1 MASDWLLHPGT
12 SRWVRSIYNHSGEF
26 LYEWDYPGGALTPTA
41 AGQGSRSVV
50 PRQRSTSGSAFP
62 KPEDAYRHQAPF
74 SPGLD
79 RHASPLEHAQRQDP
93 LEYGQTYTNDRID
106 FNDGSPLAGYQQLTN
121 HRVDDGVYPGG
132 GTVTNDKASS
142 PPEWSPGMRYEV
154 ARGTTGRRTGRASI
168 SDRSEATSSSTS
180 DMSIPRVHVDDLQGL
195 SLGDHPASHM
205 VLPYGASSH
214 SHRKD
219 PIMGDVQRKYD
230 REVQKSLEPAYVIP
244 GSNGERET
252 LDPRYKRQSDPRRFF
267 RVGRVFSMLWHENAG
282 WHGTVHSEKVSPPSS
297 SPFTRGKYQEPIYSS
312 IRRMVVVK
320 EQRGCCWCVP
330 ITTYSGK
337 GVAKAGID
345 RSKHAVIHMRG
356 DRPRTVESEPR
367 MAKDPL
373 EVDPARPD
381 QKLDCMSRVNFGK
394 VYTVEHNVKVLPVG
408 KITEESRARFLEY
421 AQGEFVR

>member
-1 MASDWLLHPGT
+1 MASNWLLHPE
-12 SRWVRSIYNHSGEF
+12 SNRWVRSIYNHSGEF
-26 LYEWDYPGGALTPTA
+26 LYEWDYPGGALAPAT
-41 AGQGSRSVV
+41 AGQGSRSVA
-50 PRQRSTSGSAFP
+50 PRQRSTSGSSFP
-62 KPEDAYRHQAPF
+62 KPEDAYEHHVPF
-74 SPGLD
+74 VPGLD
-79 RHASPLEHAQRQDP
+79 RHASHLDHAQRQDP

-106 FNDGSPLAGYQQLTN
+106 FNHRSPPTGYRQLTN
-121 HRVDDGVYPGG
+121 HRMDDGIYPGA
-132 GTVTNDKASS
+132 GTATSDKASS
-142 PPEWSPGMRYEV
+142 PPEWSPGMQYEI
-154 ARGTTGRRTGRASI
+154 ARETTGRRTGCASI
-168 SDRSEATSSSTS
+168 SDRSEATISSGS
-180 DMSIPRVHVDDLQGL
+180 DVSIAPVDVDDLQGL
-195 SLGDHPASHM
+195 GLGDHPASHV

-214 SHRKD
+214 SQPNE
-219 PIMGDVQRKYD
+219 PILGDVQRKYD
-230 REVQKSLEPAYVIP
+230 REVRKSSEPAYVIP
-244 GSNGERET
+244 GSNGEREM

-282 WHGTVHSEKVSPPSS
+282 WHGTVRSEKVSPSS

-330 ITTYSGK
+330 ITTYSGQ

-356 DRPRTVESEPR
+356 DRPRTVRSEPR
-367 MAKDPL
+367 MAKEPL

-408 KITEESRARFLEY
+408 KITEASRARFLEY
-421 AQGEFVR
+421 AQGEFAG